1 MTEMTA
7 ADSHLSEIEVLR
19 RQNEALQQ
27 TMADFKKDMN
37 TRLVFSELKAEA
49 VRAGIVDV
57 DGLKLLDLTN
67 AHLDD
72 NNTVSGA
79 SEMIETLKLRKPWLF
94 QTASSSLAMTAP
106 PAQPPS
112 QKLATEMTEAE
123 YRAARTHLLKQYNH

>member
-1 MTEMTA
+1 MIEKTA
-7 ADSHLSEIEVLR
+7 VDNHLSEIEELK
-19 RQNEALQQ
+19 RQNEVLQQ

-37 TRLVFSELKAEA
+37 LRLVFSELKAEA

-67 AHLDD
+67 AHLDE
-72 NNTVSGA
+72 NNAVKGA
-79 SEMIETLKLRKPWLF
+79 TEMIETLRVRKPWLF
-94 QTASSSLAMTAP
+94 QAASSSPAMTAP

-123 YRAARTHLLKQYNH
+123 YRAARTNLLKQYNR